1 MAVSIAV
8 DMGKRLAPVA
18 PELYGG
24 LIEHLGRNVYGG
36 IYDPSDPT
44 ADADGFRQ
52 DVLEAVREL
61 DMPVSRY
68 PGGCFTDT
76 WHWEEGIGE
85 RAKRPARLDFAWKQ
99 HEPNIFG
106 IDEFMKW
113 AEKAGSRPMITLN
126 LSTRGI
132 MEALDLFEYCN
143 VPGGTRYSEL
153 RRHNGHEEPYN
164 VRYWC
169 LGNEIYGDWEIG
181 HKSAEEYGRLACETA
196 KMFKRYDPDLKMIL
210 CGNISSPE
218 WNRTVLEM
226 AYEHVDYLS
235 LHEGFNIKA
244 YEPEEFLRRT
254 DHFAAGIENA
264 ISLCRE
270 VKKMKNAPHDVLLSI
285 DEWIVWDS
293 DRRDS
298 PETRWTV
305 GRPLLEQDFS
315 LLDAAVAGELL
326 SLFHN
331 HADIVRLACVAQ
343 TINVIA
349 PIRTAPG
356 GRLWKQT
363 TYPVFAETSRYGRG
377 EALKLNFSKETLE
390 ELYMSTVWNEAESSL
405 FLFVTSRRVGSKV
418 NFEFSLSGIE
428 ITGMPEGVTLSCDD
442 CHAVNTETDSPVKLH
457 DFKNLTL
464 NGSILSGTLEP
475 ASWNRIR
482 IPCRLKQNCS

>member
-1 MAVSIAV
+1 MVISIAV
-8 DMGKRLAPVA
+8 DTTKRLAPVA
-18 PELYGG
+18 PEIYGG

-36 IYDPSDPT
+36 VYDPADPT
-44 ADADGFRQ
+44 ADTDGFRQ

-76 WHWEEGIGE
+76 WHWEEGIGD
-85 RAKRPARLDFAWKQ
+85 RAKRPARLDFAWRQ
-99 HEPNIFG
+99 HEPNTFG

-113 AEKAGSRPMITLN
+113 AKKAGTEPMITLN
-126 LSTRGI
+126 LSTRGV

-143 VPGGTRYSEL
+143 VPGGTRYSDL
-153 RRHNGHEEPYN
+153 RRQNGHEKPYN

-210 CGNISSPE
+210 CGNIFSPE

-235 LHEGFNIKA
+235 LHEGFNIKV
-244 YEPEEFLRRT
+244 YEPEEFLCRM
-254 DHFAAGIENA
+254 DLFASRIENA
-264 ISLCRE
+264 ISLCRG
-270 VKKMKNAPHDVLLSI
+270 VKQLKNASHDVLISI

-305 GRPLLEQDFS
+305 GRPLLEQDFT

-331 HADIVRLACVAQ
+331 HADTIRIACVAQ

-377 EALKLNFSKETLE
+377 EALKLDLSKEVLK
-390 ELYMSTVWNEAESSL
+390 ELYMSAVWNEAESSL
-405 FLFVTSRRVGSKV
+405 VLFVTSRRVGRKV
-418 NFEFSLSGIE
+418 EFEFPLSGIE
-428 ITGMPEGVTLSCDD
+428 IIGPPEGVTLSCENYY
-442 CHAVNTETDSPVKLH
+442 AVNTEEDSPVKLH
-457 DFKNLTL
+457 KFKHLAL
-464 NGSILSGTLEP
+464 NGNTLSGILEP

-482 IPCRLKQNCS
+482 IPCRLKQN